1 MYDYKNNC
9 YEGFKTREEA
19 EDDYF
24 NFVLKA
30 KSIVGVGTMSVW
42 MSSLC
47 SFYFF
52 APPR

>member
-1 MYDYKNNC
+1 MNKVVGYKGSC
-9 YEGFKTREEA
+9 FKGLNIREEA

-42 MSSLC
+42 MYYL
-47 SFYFF
+47 
-52 APPR
+52 